1 MSDFAEV
8 IVIVEGPTEQ
18 LFVKELLGPYLA
30 RKNVFLTPIIL
41 DKPGSEGRGCKIR
54 SGEK

>member
-18 LFVKELLGPYLA
+18 LFVKELLALHSTQECIPDPDHT
-30 RKNVFLTPIIL
+30 R
-41 DKPGSEGRGCKIR
+41 
-54 SGEK
+54 